1 MLANLNRPQR
11 FNEVIGQD
19 SIVSN
24 IREQSRKGRYFSTYV
39 FAGQFGSGKT
49 TLARLLAKAANCT
62 NKKEDGEPCGECEW
76 CRGFAESPDYYEV
89 DGASNTGV
97 DKVRELIDNVSFV
110 PVSGKYKIYIIDEV
124 HMLSTGA
131 FNALLKTLEEPP
143 AHAIFILATTEIR
156 KIPATV
162 LSRAAVYSFQQIP
175 VDDIS
180 KRLLE
185 SSLPLTGDAA
195 QLIARKSSGA
205 MRNAWSIAEQA
216 AAGDGEITAERV
228 RELLAM
234 NSSESVFGVL
244 SGIKNSDCTAIASQM
259 EQVIGSGNSLSSMLD
274 DMEDALED
282 AVLSLAGLK
291 VSGSEPYL
299 SLLGSFTRDIDMQCL
314 CALSDGIMTIK
325 RDFRTGM
332 TNESVI
338 IRCISLSEKYKGT
351 DAVAAKRIIEMECR
365 LKRLEEEIKSKV
377 VPEDKNAVS
386 GSECPA
392 SEQDK
397 KTDVTEAVREDNI
410 PGQENPTEE
419 QEEKMEA
426 ETPAPQMDFGLD
438 DFDFF
443 FGGADIPGENK
454 KEQDGPKQQDK
465 AANLDVLD
473 LTGKPVNEAVKRLE
487 EATEEDLKKA
497 ELGLAEAMTKDAVL
511 AECIRSCSKKSIKD
525 NRIMIETPYKAV
537 KKIIDKCL
545 DVYSV
550 SAEVNIKQ

>member
-76 CRGFAESPDYYEV
+76 CRGFIDSPDYYEV
-89 DGASNTGV
+89 DGASNNGV

-244 SGIKNSDCTAIASQM
+244 SGIKNYNYTAIASQM

-291 VSGSEPYL
+291 ISGSELYL
-299 SLLGSFTRDIDMQCL
+299 SLLGSFTRDIDMQSL
-314 CALSDGIMTIK
+314 CALSDGIMAIK
-325 RDFRTGM
+325 RDLRTGM

-365 LKRLEEEIKSKV
+365 LKRLEEEIKKAI
-377 VPEDKNAVS
+377 VPDDKDTV
-386 GSECPA
+386 SECTA
-392 SEQDK
+392 LEQDQN
-397 KTDVTEAVREDNI
+397 TDVTEEVREDNI
-410 PGQENPTEE
+410 PEQAQDEQPT
-419 QEEKMEA
+419 EEKMEA
-426 ETPAPQMDFGLD
+426 EKPAPQMDFGLD

-454 KEQDGPKQQDK
+454 KEQDEPKQQ
-465 AANLDVLD
+465 ANPDVLD

-487 EATEEDLKKA
+487 EATEKDLKKA

>member
-76 CRGFAESPDYYEV
+76 CRGFVESPDYYEV
-89 DGASNTGV
+89 DGASNNGV

-162 LSRAAVYSFQQIP
+162 LSRAAVYSFQQIS

-185 SSLPLTGDAA
+185 SSLPLTEDAA
-195 QLIARKSSGA
+195 QLIARQSRGA

-244 SGIKNSDCTAIASQM
+244 SGIKNSDYTAIASQM
-259 EQVIGSGNSLSSMLD
+259 EQVIGSGNSLSSMLG
-274 DMEDALED
+274 DMEDALKD

-291 VSGSEPYL
+291 ISGSELYL

-314 CALSDGIMTIK
+314 CALSDGIMAIK
-325 RDFRTGM
+325 RDSRMGM

-338 IRCISLSEKYKGT
+338 IRCISLSEKYRGT
-351 DAVAAKRIIEMECR
+351 DAVAIKRIIEMECR
-365 LKRLEEEIKSKV
+365 LKRLEEEIKKAI
-377 VPEDKNAVS
+377 VPDDKDTV
-386 GSECPA
+386 SECTA
-392 SEQDK
+392 LEQDQN
-397 KTDVTEAVREDNI
+397 TDVTEEVREDNI
-410 PGQENPTEE
+410 PEQAQDEQPT
-419 QEEKMEA
+419 EEKMEA
-426 ETPAPQMDFGLD
+426 EKPAPQMDFGLD

-443 FGGADIPGENK
+443 FGGADVPGRNK
-454 KEQDGPKQQDK
+454 KEQDELKQHDNEVNQ
-465 AANLDVLD
+465 DVLD

-511 AECIRSCSKKSIKD
+511 AECIRSCSEKSIKG

-545 DVYSV
+545 NVYSV

>member
-76 CRGFAESPDYYEV
+76 CRGFVESPDYYEV

-244 SGIKNSDCTAIASQM
+244 SGIKNSDYTAIASQM

-291 VSGSEPYL
+291 VSGSELYL

-314 CALSDGIMTIK
+314 CALSDGIMAIK

-338 IRCISLSEKYKGT
+338 IRCISLSEKNKGT
-351 DAVAAKRIIEMECR
+351 DAVAAKRINEMECR
-365 LKRLEEEIKSKV
+365 LKRLEEEIKSKTI
-377 VPEDKNAVS
+377 VPDDKDTV
-386 GSECPA
+386 SECTA
-392 SEQDK
+392 SDQDQN
-397 KTDVTEAVREDNI
+397 TDVTEEVREDNI
-410 PGQENPTEE
+410 PEQAQDEQPT
-419 QEEKMEA
+419 EEKMEA
-426 ETPAPQMDFGLD
+426 EKPAPQMDFGLD

-443 FGGADIPGENK
+443 FGGADVPGRNK
-454 KEQDGPKQQDK
+454 KEQDELKQHDNEVNQ
-465 AANLDVLD
+465 DVLD

-511 AECIRSCSKKSIKD
+511 AECIRSCSKKSIKG

>member
-1 MLANLNRPQR
+1 
-11 FNEVIGQD
+11 
-19 SIVSN
+19 
-24 IREQSRKGRYFSTYV
+24 
-39 FAGQFGSGKT
+39 
-49 TLARLLAKAANCT
+49 
-62 NKKEDGEPCGECEW
+62 
-76 CRGFAESPDYYEV
+76 
-89 DGASNTGV
+89 
-97 DKVRELIDNVSFV
+97 
-110 PVSGKYKIYIIDEV
+110 
-124 HMLSTGA
+124 MLSTGA

-244 SGIKNSDCTAIASQM
+244 SGIKNSDYTAIASQM

-291 VSGSEPYL
+291 VSGSELYL

-314 CALSDGIMTIK
+314 CALSDGIMAIK

-338 IRCISLSEKYKGT
+338 IRCISLSEKNKGT
-351 DAVAAKRIIEMECR
+351 DAVAAKRINEMECR
-365 LKRLEEEIKSKV
+365 LKRLEEEIKSKTI
-377 VPEDKNAVS
+377 VPDDKDTV
-386 GSECPA
+386 SECTA
-392 SEQDK
+392 SDQDQN
-397 KTDVTEAVREDNI
+397 TDVTEEVREDNI
-410 PGQENPTEE
+410 PEQAQDEQPT
-419 QEEKMEA
+419 EEKMEA
-426 ETPAPQMDFGLD
+426 EKPAPQMDFGLD

-443 FGGADIPGENK
+443 FGGADVPGRNK
-454 KEQDGPKQQDK
+454 KEQ
-465 AANLDVLD
+465 
-473 LTGKPVNEAVKRLE
+473 
-487 EATEEDLKKA
+487 
-497 ELGLAEAMTKDAVL
+497 
-511 AECIRSCSKKSIKD
+511 CCCS
-525 NRIMIETPYKAV
+525 RY
-537 KKIIDKCL
+537 
-545 DVYSV
+545 
-550 SAEVNIKQ
+550 

>member
-76 CRGFAESPDYYEV
+76 CRGFVESPDYYEV

-143 AHAIFILATTEIR
+143 AHAIFILATTEVR

-185 SSLPLTGDAA
+185 SSLQLTGDAA

-244 SGIKNSDCTAIASQM
+244 SGIKNSDYTAIASQM

-291 VSGSEPYL
+291 VSGSELYL

-314 CALSDGIMTIK
+314 CALSDGIMAIK

-338 IRCISLSEKYKGT
+338 ILCISLSEKYKGT

-365 LKRLEEEIKSKV
+365 LKRLEEEIKSKAI
-377 VPEDKNAVS
+377 VPDDKDTV
-386 GSECPA
+386 SECTA
-392 SEQDK
+392 SEQDQN
-397 KTDVTEAVREDNI
+397 TDVTEEVREDNI
-410 PGQENPTEE
+410 PEQAQDEQPT
-419 QEEKMEA
+419 EEKMEA
-426 ETPAPQMDFGLD
+426 EKQMDFGLD

-443 FGGADIPGENK
+443 FGGADVPGRNK
-454 KEQDGPKQQDK
+454 KEQDELKQHDK
-465 AANLDVLD
+465 EVNQDVLD

-511 AECIRSCSKKSIKD
+511 AECIRSCSKKSIKG

>member
-11 FNEVIGQD
+11 FCEVIGQD

-24 IREQSRKGRYFSTYV
+24 LREQSRKCRYFSTYV

-76 CRGFAESPDYYEV
+76 CRGFVESPDYYEV

-244 SGIKNSDCTAIASQM
+244 SGIKNSDYTAIASQM

-291 VSGSEPYL
+291 VSGSELYL

-314 CALSDGIMTIK
+314 CALSDGIMAIK

-338 IRCISLSEKYKGT
+338 IRCISLSEKNKGT
-351 DAVAAKRIIEMECR
+351 DAVAAKRINEMECR
-365 LKRLEEEIKSKV
+365 LKRLEEEIKSKTI
-377 VPEDKNAVS
+377 VPDDKDTV
-386 GSECPA
+386 SECTA
-392 SEQDK
+392 SEQDQN
-397 KTDVTEAVREDNI
+397 TDVTEEVREDNI
-410 PGQENPTEE
+410 PEQAQDEQPT
-419 QEEKMEA
+419 EEKMEA
-426 ETPAPQMDFGLD
+426 EKPAPQMDFGLD

-443 FGGADIPGENK
+443 FGGADVPGRNK
-454 KEQDGPKQQDK
+454 KEQDELKQHDNEVNQ
-465 AANLDVLD
+465 DVLD

-511 AECIRSCSKKSIKD
+511 AECIRSCSKKSIKG

>member
-76 CRGFAESPDYYEV
+76 CRGFVESPDYYEV

-244 SGIKNSDCTAIASQM
+244 SGIKNSDYTAIASQM

-291 VSGSEPYL
+291 VSGSELYL

-314 CALSDGIMTIK
+314 CALSDGIMAIK

-365 LKRLEEEIKSKV
+365 LKRLEEEIKSKAI
-377 VPEDKNAVS
+377 VPDDKDTV
-386 GSECPA
+386 SECTA
-392 SEQDK
+392 SEQDQN
-397 KTDVTEAVREDNI
+397 TDVTEEVREDNI
-410 PGQENPTEE
+410 PEQAQDEQPT
-419 QEEKMEA
+419 EEKMEA
-426 ETPAPQMDFGLD
+426 EKPAPQMDFGLD

-454 KEQDGPKQQDK
+454 KEQDGPKQHDK
-465 AANLDVLD
+465 EVNQDVLD
-473 LTGKPVNEAVKRLE
+473 LAGKPVNEAVKRLE
-487 EATEEDLKKA
+487 ATEDDLKKA

>member
-76 CRGFAESPDYYEV
+76 CRGFVESPDYYEV

-244 SGIKNSDCTAIASQM
+244 SGIKNSDYTAIASQM

-291 VSGSEPYL
+291 VSGSELYL

-314 CALSDGIMTIK
+314 CALSDGIMAIK

-365 LKRLEEEIKSKV
+365 LKRLEEEIKSKAI
-377 VPEDKNAVS
+377 VPDDKDTV
-386 GSECPA
+386 SECTA
-392 SEQDK
+392 SEQDQN
-397 KTDVTEAVREDNI
+397 TDVTEEVREDNI
-410 PGQENPTEE
+410 PEQAQDEQPT
-419 QEEKMEA
+419 EEKMEA
-426 ETPAPQMDFGLD
+426 EKPAPQMDFGLD

-454 KEQDGPKQQDK
+454 KEQDGPKQQ
-465 AANLDVLD
+465 ANPDVLD
-473 LTGKPVNEAVKRLE
+473 LAGKPVNEAVKRLE
-487 EATEEDLKKA
+487 EATEDDLKKA